1 MRVDV
6 GTRTD
11 KGTVA
16 KVLHTAKV
24 LHDGWEMDNEAWV
37 VEFEDGTRAVLTTS
51 HGCLY
56 VADRAEFEH
65 KLRETEESADSI
77 RTLLGSWPNNSI
89 K

>member
-24 LHDGWEMDNEAWV
+24 LHESWEMDNEAWA

-51 HGCLY
+51 HGGLY
-56 VADRAEFEH
+56 VADRAEFED
-65 KLRETEESADSI
+65 KLRETEESAASI
-77 RTLLGSWPNNSI
+77 RTLLGLMA
-89 K
+89 